1 MRHYNV
7 KKGKE
12 NYSIYRTSGYGPTF
26 GAGHD
31 LFIVNNAL
39 SSTSSYTNGGNTYE
53 FQGYPNYQLNDGVK
67 NFKVLDYVVVKAI
80 TI

>member
-7 KKGKE
+7 RKGKE
-12 NYSIYRTSGYGPTF
+12 SNSIYRHSGYGPTF
-26 GAGHD
+26 GGHD
-31 LFIVNNAL
+31 LYIANNAL
-39 SSTSSYTNGGNTYE
+39 SSTSSYSNGGHTYE

-80 TI
+80 AF